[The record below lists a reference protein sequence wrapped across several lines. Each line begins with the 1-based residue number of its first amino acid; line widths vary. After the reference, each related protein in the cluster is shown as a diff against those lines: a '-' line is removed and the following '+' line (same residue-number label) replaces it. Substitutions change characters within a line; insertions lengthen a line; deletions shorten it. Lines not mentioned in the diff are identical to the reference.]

1 MRYHGSVI
9 RPPSEANSYILQ
21 VTHGCSHNRCT
32 FCGTYLDKPFSVR
45 PVEEIMEDIELARGL
60 MPDTRRVFLAD
71 GDALVLSTGKL
82 VRILEKLAESFVHL
96 ERVGIYANARD
107 LLRKSEQDLALLHS
121 KGLGIVYVGLESGSD
136 AVLRDVQKGATA
148 SEMLQA
154 VRRAKASGLT
164 VSVIGILGIA
174 GPAGSEE
181 HARETGRIVSEMDPG
196 YLALLTLMLVP
207 GTELYR
213 QWQQGSF
220 ELLDSHAMLLEL
232 RQVIQHLEGL
242 TQCVFRTNHASNYL
256 PLRGTLPRD
265 KERLLAAIDGALAL
279 GPSALRPEDWRRL

>member
-21 VTHGCSHNRCT
+21 VTYGCSHNRCT

-107 LLRKSEQDLALLHS
+107 LLRKSEQDLALLYS
-121 KGLGIVYVGLESGSD
+121 KGLGIVYGVGK
-136 AVLRDVQKGATA
+136 RQRCGAA
-148 SEMLQA
+148 
-154 VRRAKASGLT
+154 RRA
-164 VSVIGILGIA
+164 
-174 GPAGSEE
+174 E
-181 HARETGRIVSEMDPG
+181 GRHGE
-196 YLALLTLMLVP
+196 
-207 GTELYR
+207 
-213 QWQQGSF
+213 
-220 ELLDSHAMLLEL
+220 
-232 RQVIQHLEGL
+232 
-242 TQCVFRTNHASNYL
+242 
-256 PLRGTLPRD
+256 
-265 KERLLAAIDGALAL
+265 
-279 GPSALRPEDWRRL
+279 